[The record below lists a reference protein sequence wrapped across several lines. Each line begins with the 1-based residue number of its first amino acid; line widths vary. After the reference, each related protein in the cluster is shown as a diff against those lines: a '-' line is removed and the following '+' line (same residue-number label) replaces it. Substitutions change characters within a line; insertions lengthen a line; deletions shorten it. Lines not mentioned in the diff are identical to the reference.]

1 MGDGSSV
8 ENQNTMQEYFES
20 AVRLAGDYAGVFECD
35 GETSYFYLYR
45 VDANGGQKI
54 VRALNV
60 EMKES
65 QLFDRKLT
73 VVWSENQSTVF
84 LKVDDE
90 VVAALSSD

>member
-1 MGDGSSV
+1 
-8 ENQNTMQEYFES
+8 MQAYYES
-20 AVRLAGDYAGVFECD
+20 ATRIAGDYAGVFEYD

-60 EMKES
+60 ELKAP
-65 QLFDRKLT
+65 QLSDQKIT
-73 VVWSENQSTVF
+73 VVWSDNQSTVY
-84 LKVDDE
+84 LKVGGE

>member
-1 MGDGSSV
+1 
-8 ENQNTMQEYFES
+8 MQEYFES
-20 AVRLAGDYAGVFECD
+20 SLRLAGDYAGVFECD

-54 VRALNV
+54 VRAHNV
-60 EMKES
+60 ELKAS
-65 QLFDRKLT
+65 QLFDRQLT